1 MYRAYIKNL
10 EDLDY
15 NDVPH
20 EGHFIY
26 GNLIEGNPN
35 DSIDAIVGNLIEVTD
50 EYINTEWWCF
60 IEKGSEEQSTG
71 LKDANEK
78 TIYEGDV
85 LATSSKINGKSIS
98 DYLKVDWRDDYAGF
112 FCGEKPL
119 YACLSEWDNDIKY
132 PQSFPEIVGNVHEDP
147 ELLEVHHDQI

>member
-20 EGHFIY
+20 KGHFIY

-50 EYINTEWWCF
+50 EYINTEWWCS
-60 IEKGSEEQSTG
+60 IEKGSTEQYTG
-71 LKDANEK
+71 LKDANGKE
-78 TIYEGDV
+78 IYVGDIV
-85 LATSSKINGKSIS
+85 EVTSQYWGQLGNIYKVEFNKGEFCVKHELLSEISPSIS
-98 DYLKVDWRDDYAGF
+98 
-112 FCGEKPL
+112 
-119 YACLSEWDNDIKY
+119 I
-132 PQSFPEIVGNVHEDP
+132 IGNVHENLD
-147 ELLEVHHDQI
+147 LLEEQHE